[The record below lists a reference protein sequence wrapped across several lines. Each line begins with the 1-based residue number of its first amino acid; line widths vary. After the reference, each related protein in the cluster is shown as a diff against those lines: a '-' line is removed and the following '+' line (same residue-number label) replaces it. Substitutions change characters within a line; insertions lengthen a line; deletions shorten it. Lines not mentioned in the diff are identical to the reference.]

1 LAANLEHIMAISSP
15 GIGSGLDVN
24 SIVTQLVALEKQPL
38 QQLQTRASGIQS
50 QISLVGK
57 IQSQLA
63 ALQTAAQSLSSSTKW
78 GALQASVS
86 DATVLSAQA
95 SSGATAGSYSVMVN
109 DLAKSE
115 VAATAKVN
123 VDDAVG
129 GGTLSITAGGST
141 VDVAV
146 ADGSSLSDIA
156 AAINAEEDV
165 GVRATVVRDG
175 SGQEQ
180 LVLKAKN
187 TGAAGFSVAV
197 TDNDGDDTDAT
208 GLSMF
213 AYSGGTGSLTQV
225 QPGNDA
231 SVEIDG
237 LPIQTA
243 SNTLDGV
250 VPGLKLTLTKT
261 TDAPVDVV
269 VSSDAETAK
278 TSIGDFVKAYNE
290 LNNTLRTALKYDE
303 ATKVAGPLQG
313 DTVMI
318 GVQRALRNMLSSTTG
333 GAGFSRLSEIGLDTD
348 TSGALVVND
357 SKLSAA
363 LERFDDVEAFFTLD
377 TGNQMTEGL
386 ARKFDTMTSSLLDF
400 EGTLANKTDALER
413 AQQRITDEQTK
424 INERAVR
431 MEARLR
437 TQYAALDAKLG
448 GMQSIS
454 SYVAQWASS

>member
-1 LAANLEHIMAISSP
+1 MAISSP

-38 QQLQTRASGIQS
+38 QQLQARASGIQS

-57 IQSQLA
+57 IQSQIA
-63 ALQTAAQSLSSSTKW
+63 VLQTAAQSLSSPTRW

-86 DATVLSAQA
+86 DAAVLSAQA
-95 SSGATAGSYSVMVN
+95 NAGSTAGNYSVLVN
-109 DLAKSE
+109 DLARPE
-115 VAATAKVN
+115 VATTAKIN
-123 VDDAVG
+123 VDTAVG
-129 GGTLSITAGGST
+129 GGTISITAGGNK

-156 AAINAEEDV
+156 ASINAEENV

-197 TDNDGDDTDAT
+197 IDNDGDNTDPA

-213 AYSGGTGSLTQV
+213 AYSAGAGSLSQV

-250 VPGLKLTLTKT
+250 IPGLKLTLTK
-261 TDAPVDVV
+261 ASESPVEVV
-269 VSSDAETAK
+269 LRNDSEIAK
-278 TSIGDFVKAYNE
+278 TGIGDFVKAYNE

-303 ATKVAGPLQG
+303 ASKVAGPLQG
-313 DTVMI
+313 DGVMI
-318 GVQRALRNMLSSTTG
+318 GVQRALRNMLSSTTIG
-333 GAGFSRLSEIGLDTD
+333 EGFSRLSEIGLDTD
-348 TSGALVVND
+348 KSGALVIDNN
-357 SKLSAA
+357 KLSTA
-363 LERFDDVEAFFTLD
+363 LESFDNVEAFFSLN
-377 TGNQMTEGL
+377 TGSHMTEGL
-386 ARKFDTMTSSLLDF
+386 ARKVDAMTSALLDF

-454 SYVAQWASS
+454 SYVSQWTSS